1 MTTGNLSGDAP
12 ATDLFPQFGGQ
23 LYEMISSEVH
33 GLTGEQLDFETDR
46 WEWSKWSIRRNLSH
60 MASGDM
66 RWLWL
71 RWGSELFPEG
81 LPTGLDID
89 AIIES
94 PNDRRLD
101 ESRYWALDDILGV
114 LRQGL
119 DFARSVLSR
128 ETVASMRSREIVIG
142 GGGLFDEIRQAG
154 YSGIRPDADDPDKTH
169 ITLEATFRHR
179 YFEYTTHLYN
189 IQRLKRAQGL
199 DPVAD
204 VPMEGYLALPTWD
217 LSQP

>member
-1 MTTGNLSGDAP
+1 MTTGDLSADAP
-12 ATDLFPQFGGQ
+12 ATDLFPQFGDQ

-33 GLTGEQLDFETDR
+33 GLTDEQLDFETDR

-71 RWGSELFPEG
+71 RWGTELFPGG
-81 LPTGLDID
+81 LPAGLDID

-119 DFARSVLSR
+119 DFARSVLSG

-142 GGGLFDEIRQAG
+142 AAVFLMTSDKRVTRASSRTLTTRAKRISPWRPRSAT
-154 YSGIRPDADDPDKTH
+154 GISSTSPTC
-169 ITLEATFRHR
+169 TTFR
-179 YFEYTTHLYN
+179 
-189 IQRLKRAQGL
+189 GL
-199 DPVAD
+199 NWPRDWTRW
-204 VPMEGYLALPTWD
+204 PMCQWKATW
-217 LSQP
+217 LSPPGT